1 MAATFI
7 VSGAN
12 TTINFEYTAPTTA
25 VLAIVPAAAHYLW
38 DHGYGDHGTE
48 EEPIG
53 FGDLTNQQKL
63 DVVDAYIR
71 QTIIDLANTYKS
83 VAAQDAARIIEQESE
98 YTL

>member
-1 MAATFI
+1 MAGTFI
-7 VSGAN
+7 VNGTS
-12 TTINFEYTAPTTA
+12 TTIAFTYTAPTTT

-48 EEPIG
+48 EIPIE
-53 FGDLTNQQKL
+53 FADLTNQQKL
-63 DVVDAYIR
+63 NLVDAYIR

-83 VAAQDAARIIEQESE
+83 IAAQDAARLTEEENE